1 MGKKLLRQFSNLFL
15 EAKQNKILQPNGYAT
30 MIGLS
35 PNSGKCNNI
44 KIPPRPPIR
53 STTTITSTT
62 SQSPSPAKN
71 QSSVGGSGFETIS
84 NESPNI
90 KFALTTATHLH
101 PKQQYQQQIV
111 PHAAMN
117 EMNV

>member
-1 MGKKLLRQFSNLFL
+1 MFL

-35 PNSGKCNNI
+35 PNSSSGKSNNS

-53 STTTITSTT
+53 SATTITSTT
-62 SQSPSPAKN
+62 SQSPSPSKN
-71 QSSVGGSGFETIS
+71 QSSIVGSSGFETIS

-90 KFALTTATHLH
+90 KFALTTSTHLH
-101 PKQQYQQQIV
+101 QKQQYQQQIV